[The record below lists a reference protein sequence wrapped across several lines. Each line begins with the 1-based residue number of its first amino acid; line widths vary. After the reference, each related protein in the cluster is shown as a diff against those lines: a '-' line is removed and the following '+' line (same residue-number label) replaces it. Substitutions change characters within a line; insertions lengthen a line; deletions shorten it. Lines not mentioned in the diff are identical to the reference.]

1 MEQIVHRNDTIRRK
15 IIPSVYRREYE
26 EEEGSVV
33 VMIIEET
40 GGGEGVGDGNE
51 TPKGQ

>member
-15 IIPSVYRREYE
+15 IIPSVYRREY